1 MLNITGNKFAKKK
14 GTIPTNLNIII
25 TKSSFFWNIKF
36 KFLNFVN
43 KFSFKK
49 SYKKYFAKM
58 YRHKAPIDNAV
69 VTIIVPIHFPKIN
82 PPINAIGL
90 PKPRSTTHK
99 TVSRKKIEINKIKLF
114 SFNILS
120 RS

>member
-1 MLNITGNKFAKKK
+1 M
-14 GTIPTNLNIII
+14 
-25 TKSSFFWNIKF
+25 
-36 KFLNFVN
+36 
-43 KFSFKK
+43 
-49 SYKKYFAKM
+49 YK
-58 YRHKAPIDNAV
+58 HKAPIDKDIA
-69 VTIIVPIHFPKIN
+69 TTIVPSHFPKIN

-114 SFNILS
+114 SFTILS

>member
-14 GTIPTNLNIII
+14 GTNPTNLNIII
-25 TKSSFFWNIKF
+25 TKSSFFLNIKF
-36 KFLNFVN
+36 KFLNFLN
-43 KFSFKK
+43 KFFFRK

-58 YRHKAPIDNAV
+58 YRHKAPIDNAL

-99 TVSRKKIEINKIKLF
+99 TVNRKKI
-114 SFNILS
+114 
-120 RS
+120 